1 MNIRNLFKI
10 YFLMI
15 ICLMVVSQSA
25 LAAGIKE
32 RMRQRL
38 PAIADLKAKGIIG
51 EDNSGYLGYV
61 THARVQ
67 EDVIAAENKDRN
79 AIYTHFAKQQSTT
92 LGVVEKVQAKRKAE
106 KARPGEFFQNP
117 DGSWQKK

>member
-1 MNIRNLFKI
+1 
-10 YFLMI
+10 MI
-15 ICLMVVSQSA
+15 ICLMVASQSA
-25 LAAGIKE
+25 LAAEIFE

-38 PAIADLKAKGIIG
+38 PAIVDLKAKGIIG

-61 THARVQ
+61 THTRVQ

-79 AIYTHFAKQQSTT
+79 AIYTHLAKKQSTT
-92 LGVVEKVQAKRKAE
+92 LDVVEKVQAKRKAE
-106 KARPGEFFQNP
+106 KASPGEFFQNP